1 MIDFSDWGLERTEID
16 KIPESSFSIVAQTD
30 GIVVGLTRQIVDR
43 MRKANL
49 ANNVYGWGKSTLCI
63 IIIRIV
69 LERFLLLIEAYL
81 FGIRIGLNIRP
92 KLRLLSN
99 VNS

>member
-1 MIDFSDWGLERTEID
+1 MFMGGEL
-16 KIPESSFSIVAQTD
+16 
-30 GIVVGLTRQIVDR
+30 
-43 MRKANL
+43 
-49 ANNVYGWGKSTLCI
+49 TLCI